1 MGTTNTET
9 VPPTNEGNFLLL
21 KIPDAAGTDVGNGI
35 LMLGEAD
42 RAIQQMKVLD
52 LRPKLTFLWNQSPP
66 NLAFD
71 IRRWLHLIAH
81 DAMAGL
87 EGIPG
92 VKVKIEGLCSFDL
105 ELLCGCLRPGTVI

>member
-1 MGTTNTET
+1 MGATHTET
-9 VPPTNEGNFLLL
+9 VSPTDEGNFLLL
-21 KIPDAAGTDVGNGI
+21 KISDAASTDVDSGT

-42 RAIQQMKVLD
+42 RAIQQMKILD
-52 LRPKLTFLWNQSPP
+52 LRPKLAFPWNQSPP

-71 IRRWLHLIAH
+71 IRRCLHLVAH
-81 DAMAGL
+81 DAMACL

-92 VKVKIEGLCSFDL
+92 VEVKVEDLCCFDL